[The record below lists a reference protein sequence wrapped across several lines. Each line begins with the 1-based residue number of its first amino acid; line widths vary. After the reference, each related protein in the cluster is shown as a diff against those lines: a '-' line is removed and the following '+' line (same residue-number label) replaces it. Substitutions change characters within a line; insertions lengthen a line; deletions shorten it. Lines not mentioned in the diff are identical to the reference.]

1 MKFSIRFF
9 LNITSLKRIIYFIK
23 LFLTSLDKMIVYSF
37 IFNIPKRIKLTG
49 RAFYSVS
56 EKNFSIWLFKIIPSN
71 NIIPK
76 KGY

>member
-1 MKFSIRFF
+1 MKFSKRFF
-9 LNITSLKRIIYFIK
+9 LNISSLKRIIYFIK

-56 EKNFSIWLFKIIPSN
+56 EKNFSTWLFKIIPSN

>member
-1 MKFSIRFF
+1 MKFSKRFF
-9 LNITSLKRIIYFIK
+9 LNITSLKRIIYFNK

-56 EKNFSIWLFKIIPSN
+56 EKKF
-71 NIIPK
+71 
-76 KGY
+76 